1 MVFIECVYVNV
12 LQDIIITFLSIGEV
26 TVIVDC
32 IFGNIF
38 GYNRKVKSGKVIL
51 FLVLL

>member
-12 LQDIIITFLSIGEV
+12 LQDTIIT
-26 TVIVDC
+26 C